1 MVPLGENKQAITD
14 SKEYIT
20 KYFNLDAEVKNT
32 SYDAKMNSYAISFET
47 SRDGDFTI
55 EYKSPNNFNISRSS
69 RVFKQTLQIYRVVTK
84 HTYTKRVSV
93 TQLFFLFL
101 SYSYIFLLYILIP

>member
-1 MVPLGENKQAITD
+1 MNTKNKKIAMGTILLTSLIGVISVSLYFTYYGTPWGKQATITD

-55 EYKSPNNFNISRSS
+55 EYKSPNNFNISPGVQEYLS
-69 RVFKQTLQIYRVVTK
+69 K
-84 HTYTKRVSV
+84 HSKFTE
-93 TQLFFLFL
+93 
-101 SYSYIFLLYILIP
+101 

>member
-1 MVPLGENKQAITD
+1 MNTKNKKIVMGTILLTSIIGIISAPLYFTSYGTPWGKQTAVTE

-47 SRDGDFTI
+47 SKDGEFTI
-55 EYKSPNNFNISRSS
+55 EYKSPNNFNISPGVQAYLS
-69 RVFKQTLQIYRVVTK
+69 K
-84 HTYTKRVSV
+84 HSKFTE
-93 TQLFFLFL
+93 
-101 SYSYIFLLYILIP
+101 

>member
-1 MVPLGENKQAITD
+1 MYLFISPPWGKQAAITE

-47 SRDGDFTI
+47 STDGEFTI
-55 EYKSPNNFNISRSS
+55 EYKSPNNFNISP
-69 RVFKQTLQIYRVVTK
+69 RVQEYLSK
-84 HTYTKRVSV
+84 HSKFTE
-93 TQLFFLFL
+93 
-101 SYSYIFLLYILIP
+101 